1 MRYLFSYAFPYSILY
16 SLDKDSKIGSTYHH
30 GIKVVKPDQLL
41 HQFLQQL
48 NAVISPGADILGK
61 EAQQKIK
68 AAAQATFDKL
78 DLVTRDEFD
87 AQRAVLARSREK
99 IEQMEKLLA
108 ELEAR
113 LENQQN

>member
-1 MRYLFSYAFPYSILY
+1 M
-16 SLDKDSKIGSTYHH
+16 
-30 GIKVVKPDQLL
+30 KPDELL
-41 HQFLQQL
+41 NQFLQQL
-48 NAVISPGADILGK
+48 NNVVTPGAEILGA
-61 EAQQKIK
+61 ELQQRIK

-99 IEQMEKLLA
+99 LEQLERQVA

-113 LENQQN
+113 LG

>member
-1 MRYLFSYAFPYSILY
+1 M
-16 SLDKDSKIGSTYHH
+16 
-30 GIKVVKPDQLL
+30 KPDELLNQFL
-41 HQFLQQL
+41 HQF
-48 NAVISPGADILGK
+48 NNVITPGAEILSN
-61 EAQQKIK
+61 EVQQKMR

-99 IEQMEKLLA
+99 LEAMEKQLA

-113 LENQQN
+113 LDDK

>member
-1 MRYLFSYAFPYSILY
+1 M
-16 SLDKDSKIGSTYHH
+16 
-30 GIKVVKPDQLL
+30 KPDELLNQFL
-41 HQFLQQL
+41 HQF
-48 NAVISPGADILGK
+48 NNVITPGAEILSN
-61 EAQQKIK
+61 EVQQKMR

-99 IEQMEKLLA
+99 LEALEKQLA

-113 LENQQN
+113 LDDK

>member
-1 MRYLFSYAFPYSILY
+1 M
-16 SLDKDSKIGSTYHH
+16 
-30 GIKVVKPDQLL
+30 KPDELLNTFL
-41 HQFLQQL
+41 HQL
-48 NAVISPGADILGK
+48 NNVITPGAELLGN
-61 EAQQKIK
+61 ELQQKIK

-99 IEQMEKLLA
+99 LEQMEKQLA

-113 LENQQN
+113 ITDQQT